1 MAKTRP
7 YLFYDVVVSICST
20 CYRKVEGKTVFQ
32 DDKVFLLK
40 RCPEHGSEKIL
51 IADDVDYYR
60 RCREIFIKP
69 PEMPLVYNTPV
80 KWGCPYDCGLC
91 TDHEQHSCLTLVEVC
106 DYCNLRCP
114 VCYASSGPER
124 QQFRSLDQIEK
135 MLDAVVRNEGHPD
148 VVQLSGGEPTVHPN
162 FFEIVEM
169 AKARPIRHLMV
180 NTNGVR
186 IAQEEDFVKRLAEV
200 KEDLE
205 IYLQWDS
212 FEREPLMQLRDAD
225 LRRIREQ
232 AIEHL
237 NRYNISTNLVV
248 TLKKGLNDHEIG
260 KTIDYAL
267 KQPCVRGVTFQPIQD
282 AGRLESWLPEESQTN
297 CHPER
302 SMTSGEAGSHAQSRD
317 PVSPAGKYVRN
328 FNPATDR
335 LTLTEV
341 RRKILEQTSVFKP
354 EDVIPV
360 PCHPDSLAMAY
371 ALKLNGKVTPLTSM
385 IPPEVLINGAKNT
398 ILYEQEP
405 AVRDGLFK
413 LFATNHSPQS
423 QAGTL
428 RELLCC
434 LPKVWVPNELTTDHV
449 ETAASPVPPTPNCH
463 PERSMNSGE
472 AGSHAQSRDPVS
484 PLTYE
489 NIFRII
495 IMQFIDAHSFD
506 VRSVKKTCVHIV
518 HPDGRLIPF
527 DTYNLFYRDDLEQTR
542 LAPLRNSAEAA
553 ANSFRRNDLIVA
565 RQFTGGEPEQ
575 Q

>member
-1 MAKTRP
+1 MPHKTRP
-7 YLFYDVVVSICST
+7 YLFYDVAISICST
-20 CYRKVEGKTVFQ
+20 CFRKIEAKTVFQ
-32 DDKVFLLK
+32 DDNVYLLK
-40 RCPEHGSEKIL
+40 RCPQHGAEKVL

-69 PEMPLVYNTPV
+69 PEMPLIYNTPV

-91 TDHEQHSCLTLVEVC
+91 TDHEQHSCLTLVEIC

-114 VCYASSGPER
+114 VCYAASGPER
-124 QQFRSLDQIEK
+124 QQFRTLAQVEK
-135 MLDAVVRNEGHPD
+135 MLDAVVRNEGQPD
-148 VVQLSGGEPTVHPN
+148 VVQLSGGEPTVHPD
-162 FFEIVEM
+162 FFKIVEM

-186 IAQEEDFVKRLAEV
+186 IAQEEDFVKQLADY
-200 KEDLE
+200 KEDFE
-205 IYLQWDS
+205 VYLQFDS
-212 FEREPLMQLRDAD
+212 FEREPLIQLRGAD
-225 LRRIREQ
+225 LRRIRED
-232 AIEHL
+232 ALEKL
-237 NRYNISTNLVV
+237 NRYNIATNLVV

-282 AGRLESWLPEESQTN
+282 AGRLESWIPDGPPEN

-302 SMTSGEAGSHAQSRD
+302 SITSGEAGNDAKSRD
-317 PVSPAGKYVRN
+317 LVSGVTAPAVTGKPGHYVRN
-328 FNPATDR
+328 FNTATDR

-341 RRKILEQTSVFKP
+341 RRKILEQTKVFRP
-354 EDVIPV
+354 EDIIPV

-385 IPPEVLINGAKNT
+385 IPPEVLINGAANT

-405 AVRDGLFK
+405 AVRDNLFK
-413 LFATNHSPQS
+413 LFATNHSPAS
-423 QAGTL
+423 SAGTL

-434 LPKVWVPNELTTDHV
+434 LPKVWIPN
-449 ETAASPVPPTPNCH
+449 AAEQACH
-463 PERSMNSGE
+463 PERSMTSSE
-472 AGSHAQSRDPVS
+472 AGSHAESRDLAS
-484 PLTYE
+484 PSLSYE

-527 DTYNLFYRDDLEQTR
+527 DTYNLFYRDDLEETR
-542 LAPLRNSAEAA
+542 LNPLRRRAEMALA
-553 ANSFRRNDLIVA
+553 ES
-565 RQFTGGEPEQ
+565 
-575 Q
+575 